1 MSPLSIASA
10 RVRILELFEHE
21 NIKNLLENQNTEF
34 EFASANKLKPYFL
47 DIINQFPFIFY
58 VKKHTLIAN
67 TIIDDLTKYIDR
79 IYYTESLDLLIFI
92 SKNFTKAELKNTTID
107 CILVE
112 TDKDSIKAEALKSLI
127 FLDNYI
133 LRNKNLKI
141 SSSGK
146 FDFEKLEKRFFLL
159 FSKKEYKSLLKKP
172 GKYFYQSLLGLNI
185 MSRKRDK

>member
-1 MSPLSIASA
+1 MSPLSVASA
-10 RVRILELFEHE
+10 RVSILELFEHKS
-21 NIKNLLENQNTEF
+21 IKNLIESENTEF
-34 EFASANKLKPYFL
+34 KFASANKLKLNVL

-58 VKKHTLIAN
+58 VKKHTLVAN
-67 TIIDDLTKYIDR
+67 TIIDDLTKYIDK

-92 SKNFTKAELKNTTID
+92 SQNFTKSELKNTTID

-146 FDFEKLEKRFFLL
+146 FDFEKLEKRFFSL
-159 FSKKEYKSLLKKP
+159 FSKQEYKQLLKKP